1 LSTGFYYVY
10 RVNDNTIKLSETYL
24 DSKTIPPTTVSIA
37 GTGGSSQ
44 SISLINPQIE
54 SIKNN
59 NLVFNLSDSSLV
71 GYKFK
76 LYYDQNYNNEF
87 ISTPSSNL
95 FVLSGIETIGVS
107 TNASL
112 AINYSESLPTKL
124 YYNLHADYKYFI
136 NIDEKTILQ
145 QRFDRFF
152 TRLLA
157 DDRAKKDLTE
167 NNEKFL
173 KLTIGNV
180 KNVCSKKVLGK
191 EINKFATNYKKQ
203 KYTFASSQGF
213 SLKKL
218 LNNQS

>member
-1 LSTGFYYVY
+1 MIIHISGPSGSGKTTLGNKIKEKFGAKITLCDTDDLFNAFIKSFYAGKPFKKIDCLAYQKY
-10 RVNDNTIKLSETYL
+10 IDTYITKH
-24 DSKTIPPTTVSIA
+24 SKNP
-37 GTGGSSQ
+37 
-44 SISLINPQIE
+44 LIFVGLNIDIIE
-54 SIKNN
+54 E
-59 NLVFNLSDSSLV
+59 D
-71 GYKFK
+71 
-76 LYYDQNYNNEF
+76 
-87 ISTPSSNL
+87 
-95 FVLSGIETIGVS
+95 
-107 TNASL
+107 
-112 AINYSESLPTKL
+112 TKL

-191 EINKFATNYKKQ
+191 EINKFTSDYKKQ
-203 KYTFASSQGF
+203 KYTFASRDYIF
-213 SLKKL
+213 NTVCKLLTNELKK
-218 LNNQS
+218 